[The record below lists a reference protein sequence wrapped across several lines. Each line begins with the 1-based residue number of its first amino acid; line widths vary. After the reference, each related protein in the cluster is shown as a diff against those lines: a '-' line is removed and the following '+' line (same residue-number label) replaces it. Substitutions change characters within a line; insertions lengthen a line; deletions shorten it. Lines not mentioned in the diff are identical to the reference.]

1 MSWGDTMPPVRE
13 INTNDG
19 LYIRLSSG
27 AVFSMTAAEIQ
38 AKLAETPGNLA
49 KKEAAFNQWLMSQEP
64 FVKMYPV
71 SEYDQDHQVNVSPGT
86 FPPWRIIAGA
96 YVGEVIVWVAV
107 HFISTSPL
115 KLIPRCQD
123 RNYPITGEWWL

>member
-1 MSWGDTMPPVRE
+1 MPPIRE

-27 AVFSMTAAEIQ
+27 AEFSMTAAEIQ
-38 AKLAETPGNLA
+38 TKLAETPGNLA

-71 SEYDQDHQVNVSPGT
+71 SEYDQDHQVNVSPET
-86 FPPWRIIAGA
+86 L
-96 YVGEVIVWVAV
+96 
-107 HFISTSPL
+107 PL
-115 KLIPRCQD
+115 TALADYGGCVC
-123 RNYPITGEWWL
+123 G